1 MSFVTD
7 KLKEVLMAVGP
18 VIIIVSLLSFILIP
32 VDALILGRFYIG
44 ALCVIIGLTIF
55 LIGISTGFTPMGK
68 EMGISVAKSNKL
80 AVLCI
85 GGLLLGFFISVAEPD
100 LHILA
105 EQVALVTSGALSR
118 MSIVLIVSVGVAAS
132 VMLGLLRIVF
142 NKSVKIFF
150 LITFSLILIL
160 GIFSELG
167 FLAIAFDASA
177 AVTGALAVPFIL
189 AVAGGVSGLKKDSTS
204 AKEDSFGLVGTS
216 SCITILVV
224 LLAGVITFHGEIA
237 GDLEV
242 ELSASGKLMN
252 PFINSF
258 VGVARDSFISLA
270 PIAILFFIVNF
281 FSIKVS
287 KRLFKRISVGLV
299 LTLIGLILFLWGVN
313 AGFMNAG
320 AVVGYQL
327 AGLGNMTVLVISF
340 IIGVVIILA
349 EPAVYVLT
357 HQIEEVTSG
366 YISKG
371 NVLIALC
378 FGVGMAIFLSILKI
392 VVPAIQLWHL
402 LLVGYGLSLALFAVV
417 PPLFVGIAFDAG
429 AVASGPMS
437 ATFILAFAH
446 GVASQVEGANVLID
460 GFGVIA
466 MVAMMP
472 VITLQLLGLVFS
484 IKSRK
489 GKIDERS

>member
-1 MSFVTD
+1 MNFITD

-18 VIIIVSLLSFILIP
+18 VVIIVSLLSFILIP
-32 VDALILGRFYIG
+32 IDALILGRFYIG
-44 ALCVIIGLTIF
+44 ALSVIIGLTIF
-55 LIGISTGFTPMGK
+55 LIGISTGVTPMGK

-80 AVLCI
+80 SILCI

-105 EQVALVTSGALSR
+105 EQVALVTSGALTK
-118 MSIVLIVSVGVAAS
+118 MNIVLIVSVGVAVS

-142 NKSVKIFF
+142 SKSVKVFF
-150 LITFSLILIL
+150 FITFSLILLL

-224 LLAGVITFHGEIA
+224 LLAGVITFHGDIA
-237 GDLEV
+237 GDLDV
-242 ELSASGKLMN
+242 ELRASGKLMD
-252 PFINSF
+252 PFIDRY
-258 VGVARDSFISLA
+258 VGVARDSLISLA
-270 PIAILFFIVNF
+270 PIAILFFVANSF
-281 FSIKVS
+281 FIKVS
-287 KRLFKRISVGLV
+287 RRLLKRISFGLI
-299 LTLIGLILFLWGVN
+299 LTLIGLIFFLLGVN

-327 AGLGNMTVLVISF
+327 AGLGNTVVLAISF

-349 EPAVYVLT
+349 EPAVYVLI

-366 YISKG
+366 YVSKG
-371 NVLIALC
+371 SVLVALC
-378 FGVGMAIFLSILKI
+378 LGIGMAIFLSILKI
-392 VVPAIQLWHL
+392 VVPSVQLWHL
-402 LLVGYGLSLALFAVV
+402 LLVGYGLSLALFAIV

-446 GVASQVEGANVLID
+446 GVASQVEGANVLVD
-460 GFGVIA
+460 GFGIIA

-489 GKIDERS
+489 EKISERS